1 MAPVAL
7 NTAKKLARRENL
19 PSRVLVL
26 DAEPLV
32 RWSLC
37 TALAHAGLDPVAST
51 TPEEA
56 REVAAEWPPPRVAVL
71 DIHPD
76 DEGRRLVMDLRRIYP
91 DCRII
96 VLSTERRHD
105 DAWTCGVRVVHKPFD
120 LAAVVRLVTESTESE
135 LSP

>member
-37 TALAHAGLDPVAST
+37 TALAHAGFDPVPST

-56 REVAAEWPPPRVAVL
+56 REIAAEWPPPRVAVL
-71 DIHPD
+71 DIDPD
-76 DEGRRLVMDLRRIYP
+76 DEGRRLVRDLRRIYP
-91 DCRII
+91 DCRVV
-96 VLSTERRHD
+96 VLSTERQHD
-105 DAWTCGVRVVHKPFD
+105 GAWTCGARVVHKPFD
-120 LAAVVRLVTESTESE
+120 LGEVVRLVTESAESE
-135 LSP
+135 QSP